1 MWFRP
6 EEQRSGEGMNAVS
19 QLVLEKRFT
28 VPEGPDSLSAAR
40 RWMGETLAPLQLPRS
55 VLEELN
61 VAVSEAT
68 TNAMFHGRPA
78 DATPSIEISCHL
90 EPARLV
96 IEIDAEGE
104 PFVPREIT
112 LPDIQEGHP
121 RGRGLFL
128 MQQFVDRLEFL
139 PRERGVR
146 VRLVKELPI

>member
-1 MWFRP
+1 M
-6 EEQRSGEGMNAVS
+6 S
-19 QLVLEKRFT
+19 QWVLEERFT
-28 VPEGPDSLSAAR
+28 VPGGPGSLSATR
-40 RWMGETLAPLQLPRS
+40 RWMGEALAPLQLSR
-55 VLEELN
+55 VTLEELK

-68 TNAMFHGRPA
+68 TNAMLHGRPA
-78 DATPSIEISCHL
+78 DAISLIEIICHA

-139 PRERGVR
+139 PREHGVH
-146 VRLVKELPI
+146 VRLVKELPA

>member
-1 MWFRP
+1 M
-6 EEQRSGEGMNAVS
+6 S
-19 QLVLEKRFT
+19 QMVLEERFT
-28 VPEGPDSLSAAR
+28 VPEGPECVSAAR
-40 RWMGETLAPLQLPRS
+40 RWMGEALAPLHLPRA
-55 VLEELN
+55 VVEELK

-68 TNAMFHGRPA
+68 TNAMTHGSPE
-78 DATPSIEISCHL
+78 DVLPPIEIKCHV

-112 LPDIQEGHP
+112 LPDVREGHP

-146 VRLVKELPI
+146 VRLVKELPK

>member
-1 MWFRP
+1 M
-6 EEQRSGEGMNAVS
+6 S
-19 QLVLEKRFT
+19 QWVLEERFT

-40 RWMGETLAPLQLPRS
+40 RWMGEALAPLQLPRMM
-55 VLEELN
+55 LEELK

-68 TNAMFHGRPA
+68 TNAMLHGRPA
-78 DATPSIEISCHL
+78 DAISSIEIICHVEL
-90 EPARLV
+90 ARLV

-128 MQQFVDRLEFL
+128 MQQLVDRLEFL
-139 PRERGVR
+139 PREHGMR
-146 VRLVKELPI
+146 VRLVKELPA

>member
-1 MWFRP
+1 M
-6 EEQRSGEGMNAVS
+6 S
-19 QLVLEKRFT
+19 QLVLEERFV
-28 VPEGPDSLSAAR
+28 VPEGSDSVSAAR
-40 RWMGETLAPLQLPRS
+40 RWMGEALAPLQLPRS
-55 VLEELN
+55 VLEELK

-68 TNAMFHGRPA
+68 TNAMLHGRQSDTGVP
-78 DATPSIEISCHL
+78 IEIYCRV

-96 IEIDAEGE
+96 IEVEADGE

-112 LPDIQEGHP
+112 LPDIREGAP

-146 VRLVKELPI
+146 VRLVKELPA